1 MTPNMTEHHSLPDL
15 SSLVPLGL
23 DFSSSETP
31 PVPFG
36 DAASGTRALAENVAF
51 GLLAMTSDG
60 RVAELEISGAR
71 IEALVRPATDGE
83 RALGH
88 AVERARVGNRWAA
101 FTDDELSYLADLDE
115 FGGFPLGGSDHA
127 VRDELHAEI
136 DRRSAS

>member
-1 MTPNMTEHHSLPDL
+1 MTEHHSLSDL

-23 DFSSSETP
+23 DFSSTQT
-31 PVPFG
+31 VPSG
-36 DAASGTRALAENVAF
+36 EAASGARALAENVAF
-51 GLLAMTSDG
+51 GLLAMTPAG
-60 RVAELEISGAR
+60 EVAELEISGAR
-71 IEALVRPATDGE
+71 IEVLVRPATDEE

-136 DRRSAS
+136 DRRTAS

>member
-1 MTPNMTEHHSLPDL
+1 MTPNMTEHHGLPDL

-23 DFSSSETP
+23 DISSGEAPS
-31 PVPFG
+31 VPSG
-36 DAASGTRALAENVAF
+36 DEASGTRALAENVAF
-51 GLLAMTSDG
+51 GLLAMTQDG

-71 IEALVRPATDGE
+71 IAALVRPATDEE
-83 RALGH
+83 RVLGH
-88 AVERARVGNRWAA
+88 AVERALLGNRWAA